1 MNLNVLKAGMTHSVE
16 DGYVGFVH
24 FEVEGHA
31 RKYEMA
37 LQSKKGRDW
46 GYSLFFLDGSG
57 PEEQIELVEDAIEDD
72 DDLYFRLIGEAKAQL
87 VETEAA
93 PEA

>member
-1 MNLNVLKAGMTHSVE
+1 MKISILKSGMTYTEE

-24 FEVEGHA
+24 FEVEGHV

-57 PEEQIELVEDAIEDD
+57 PEEQINQVEEQLEEDD
-72 DDLYFRLIGEAKAQL
+72 ELYDRLIDAARQSLESKA
-87 VETEAA
+87 VE
-93 PEA
+93 

>member
-1 MNLNVLKAGMTHSVE
+1 MNVSILKAGMTYTEE

-24 FEVEGHA
+24 FEVEGHT

-57 PEEQIELVEDAIEDD
+57 PEEQIEQVEDLLEED
-72 DDLYFRLIGEAKAQL
+72 DDLYFRLVGAARESLEQNKA
-87 VETEAA
+87 
-93 PEA
+93 

>member
-1 MNLNVLKAGMTHSVE
+1 MNVSILKSGMTYTEE

-57 PEEQIELVEDAIEDD
+57 PEDQIDQVEEQLEEDD
-72 DDLYFRLIGEAKAQL
+72 ELYFRLIDAAKQSLEAGR
-87 VETEAA
+87 TES
-93 PEA
+93 